1 MVKILDYILTFLGLI
16 IAIGVILLLSY
27 IFSKYIGHKV
37 MGYSNSANIKIID
50 RIAIGQDKSL
60 AIVEVGKKYYLIGI
74 SSSNINMLNEL
85 SLDDLDNIQ
94 GFNKKG
100 EEDFPQFKSVFT
112 DILSKVKR

>member
-94 GFNKKG
+94 GSNKKG
-100 EEDFPQFKSVFT
+100 EEDLPQFKSVFT